1 MSVFQP
7 NLLAGK
13 TAFLTGAGSG
23 INKAIAA
30 RFVEH
35 GANVVLV
42 GRTQDKLDSAAA
54 EMNALGKGKAL
65 GVAADV
71 RHYEQLELAASKGA
85 EAFGAYDIV
94 VAGAAG
100 NFVAPAQKLSANGFG
115 TVVDIDL
122 KGTFHTFRVMSER
135 LNQGASLIAIS
146 APQATQVMFGQAH
159 ACAAKAGI
167 EMLVKSL
174 AAEWGAR
181 GIRVNGLTPGFVE
194 STVGG
199 DLFKGNDGG
208 EAVKKRLPIQRFAT
222 LDEMADMA
230 LLLCTP
236 VAAYMTG
243 HIVVLDGG
251 VLLLGAAGLAG

>member
-1 MSVFQP
+1 MNSVFQA

-13 TAFLTGAGSG
+13 TAFLTGSGSG
-23 INKAIAA
+23 INRAIAK

-42 GRTQDKLDSAAA
+42 GRTQEKLDSAAA
-54 EMNALGKGKAL
+54 EMNALGKGRAL
-65 GVAADV
+65 GVGADV
-71 RHYEQLELAASKGA
+71 RQYEELEKAAIKGS

-100 NFVAPAQKLSANGFG
+100 NFVAPVNKMSANGFG
-115 TVVDIDL
+115 TVIDIDL
-122 KGTFHTFRVMSER
+122 KGTFNTFRIMSER
-135 LNQGASLIAIS
+135 LNRGASLIAIS
-146 APQATQVMFGQAH
+146 APQATQVMWGQAH

-167 EMLVKSL
+167 EMLVKTL
-174 AAEWGAR
+174 AVEWGAK
-181 GIRVNGLTPGFVE
+181 GVRVNGLTPGFVE
-194 STVGG
+194 ATVGG
-199 DLFKGNDGG
+199 DLFKGSDNG

-251 VLLLGAAGLAG
+251 VLLMGAGSLG

>member
-1 MSVFQP
+1 MSAFQP

-23 INKAIAA
+23 INRAIAK
-30 RFVEH
+30 RFVEQ

-42 GRTQDKLDSAAA
+42 GRTQEKLDAAAA
-54 EMNALGKGKAL
+54 EMNLLGKGKAV
-65 GVAADV
+65 GIAADV
-71 RHYEQLELAASKGA
+71 RLYDQLEVAAERGS
-85 EAFGAYDIV
+85 ELFGSYDIV

-100 NFVAPAQKLSANGFG
+100 NFVAPVQKLSANGFA

-135 LNQGASLIAIS
+135 LNKGASLIAIS
-146 APQATQVMFGQAH
+146 APQATQVMYGQAH

-174 AAEWGAR
+174 AVEWGPR

-194 STVGG
+194 NTLGG
-199 DLFKGNDGG
+199 DLFKGGDGG

-222 LDEMADMA
+222 VDEMADMA
-230 LLLCTP
+230 LMMCTP

-243 HIVVLDGG
+243 HIIVLDGG
-251 VLLLGAAGLAG
+251 VLLLGAGSLAG